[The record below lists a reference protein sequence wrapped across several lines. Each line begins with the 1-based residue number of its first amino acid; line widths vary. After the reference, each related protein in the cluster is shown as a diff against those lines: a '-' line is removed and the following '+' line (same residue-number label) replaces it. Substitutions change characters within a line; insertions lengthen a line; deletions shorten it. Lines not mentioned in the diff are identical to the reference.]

1 MTSTLPTEAYEPG
14 LPISTALSEAQPDS
28 LQELFSRD
36 HFGLSLTPVD
46 FEVRID
52 EMRRQRDRLVE
63 ADLECQR
70 LAKAKAEAKK
80 ARRKAS
86 RTITTA
92 TLAEFGL

>member
-1 MTSTLPTEAYEPG
+1 LDEAE

-36 HFGLSLTPVD
+36 PFGLVLTPLD
-46 FEVRID
+46 FEARID

-63 ADLECQR
+63 ADLERQR
-70 LAKAKAEAKK
+70 LVETKAEAKK
-80 ARRKAS
+80 TRRKRAAH
-86 RTITTA
+86 TITTA